1 MEGRSA
7 EDCVMLLEELIQSN
21 RKLAAE
27 NEKLRW
33 EHEAARRNQTQV
45 LQRIEQRLNEREAP
59 GERHR
64 SRRRAAAHTIA
75 FPVACRVSIK
85 RNVHL
90 NDAKTICYKK
100 LHENYTL
107 QNWNDWSRW
116 TCRMRRKIGLN
127 GFGAQILH
135 KLLSFGQIHDTRDTL
150 GWIGHFYFI
159 LLISLFEKKTCT
171 VLIHKEEICVTRL
184 RKISFVFSTSAA
196 TKNVCM

>member
-1 MEGRSA
+1 MT
-7 EDCVMLLEELIQSN
+7 Q
-21 RKLAAE
+21 
-27 NEKLRW
+27 
-33 EHEAARRNQTQV
+33 RRFA
-45 LQRIEQRLNEREAP
+45 I
-59 GERHR
+59 
-64 SRRRAAAHTIA
+64 
-75 FPVACRVSIK
+75 
-85 RNVHL
+85 
-90 NDAKTICYKK
+90 KK

-184 RKISFVFSTSAA
+184 RKISSQAA
-196 TKNVCM
+196 QTHVAREGCNVIYITYVTRRCRVTDDRWKCNRLCMGNILLRFATAK